1 MQGADYICQV
11 QDIPA
16 QPTVQV
22 RRVTAVEGL
31 RDVFDA
37 SYGALWGYFAAQG
50 VEAAGPPF
58 AIYHNMDMSAL
69 DMTLGFPVAE
79 PLPGDGNVQGGVF
92 PAGRW
97 ATTLHTG
104 PYDGVGAAYAALEAW
119 ATEQGYTPSGIACE
133 FYLNDPRD
141 VPPEEYQTQ
150 VMFLLK

>member
-1 MQGADYICQV
+1 V
-11 QDIPA
+11 QEFPA
-16 QPTVQV
+16 RPTVEV
-22 RRVTAVEGL
+22 RRVSSIEGV

-37 SYGALWGYFAAQG
+37 GYGDLWQYLSAQG
-50 VEAAGPPF
+50 AQAAGPPF

-69 DMTLGFPVAE
+69 EMTLGFPVAQ
-79 PLPGDGNVQGGVF
+79 PLPGDGNVQGGLF

-104 PYDGVGAAYAALEAW
+104 PYDDLRNAYAALEAW
-119 ATEQGYTPSGIACE
+119 ATAQGYTPSGIACE

-150 VMFLLK
+150 VMFQLQ

>member
-1 MQGADYICQV
+1 V
-11 QDIPA
+11 QEIPA

-22 RRVTAVEGL
+22 RRVTAIEGI

-37 SYGALWGYFAAQG
+37 GYGDLWQYISAQG

-69 DMTLGFPVAE
+69 DLTLGFPVAQA
-79 PLPGDGNVQGGVF
+79 LPGDGNVQGGVF

-104 PYDGVGAAYAALEAW
+104 PYDDLPGAYSALEAW
-119 ATEQGYTPSGIACE
+119 ATGQGYTPAGLACE
-133 FYLNDPRD
+133 IYLNSPLD